1 MRRFLA
7 GDEQAFDRLYDRHA
21 PAMYQFALRLVG
33 GREPDAEDVV
43 QEAWLRAAD
52 RLSGFGWK
60 SRLRTWLMGFTLN
73 CAREWLRN
81 ERRPANPGGA
91 GAGGPRPGGPRSG
104 DPRQAHVP
112 PNVADLDL
120 ERAISSLEDDL
131 RFVLV
136 LHDLEGHTHTQV
148 GERLGIAEGT
158 SKSRLSRARSQVRAA
173 LSGGGA
179 R

>member
-1 MRRFLA
+1 MSAPDERRLVRRFLA
-7 GDEQAFDRLYDRHA
+7 GDERAFDLLYDRHA

-52 RLSGFGWK
+52 RLSGFGWN

-73 CAREWLRN
+73 CAREWLRV

-91 GAGGPRPGGPRSG
+91 GTGGPRPL
-104 DPRQAHVP
+104 HVP
-112 PNVADLDL
+112 PDVADLDL
-120 ERAISSLEDDL
+120 ERAIASLEDDL

-136 LHDLEGHTHTQV
+136 LHDLEGHTHAQIASQ
-148 GERLGIAEGT
+148 LGIAEGT
-158 SKSRLSRARSQVRAA
+158 SKSRLSRARSHVRAA
-173 LSGGGA
+173 LSRGGA